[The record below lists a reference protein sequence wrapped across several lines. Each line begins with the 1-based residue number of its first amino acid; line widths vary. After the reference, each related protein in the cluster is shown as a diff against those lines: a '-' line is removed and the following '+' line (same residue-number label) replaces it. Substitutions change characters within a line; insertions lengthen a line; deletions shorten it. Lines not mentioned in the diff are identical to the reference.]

1 MTLVII
7 HRTVRTMQSARY
19 QPTSHYAE
27 EKLEGLSLCEESV
40 SQYLALFREVCMILT
55 PIET

>member
-1 MTLVII
+1 MALVIV
-7 HRTVRTMQSARY
+7 HRAVRTMQSERY

-27 EKLEGLSLCEESV
+27 EKTEGPSLCKESV
-40 SQYLALFREVCMILT
+40 SQYLALFSEVCMILT